1 MSDYTKVRE
10 VLQYSEIVYYKDG
23 EEIGR
28 ERVYDD
34 SLYDSEPE
42 EAMTQQEIDDY
53 GSEEDWSN
61 E

>member
-1 MSDYTKVRE
+1 MSTYTKVRE

-34 SLYDSEPE
+34 SLYDGDPE
-42 EAMTQQEIDDY
+42 EPMTQQEIDDY
-53 GSEEDWSN
+53 GDEGDDE
-61 E
+61 

>member
-1 MSDYTKVRE
+1 MSAYTKVRE
-10 VLQYSEIVYYKDG
+10 IIQYSEIVYYKDG

-34 SLYDSEPE
+34 IFCDSEPE

-53 GSEEDWSN
+53 GDEDD